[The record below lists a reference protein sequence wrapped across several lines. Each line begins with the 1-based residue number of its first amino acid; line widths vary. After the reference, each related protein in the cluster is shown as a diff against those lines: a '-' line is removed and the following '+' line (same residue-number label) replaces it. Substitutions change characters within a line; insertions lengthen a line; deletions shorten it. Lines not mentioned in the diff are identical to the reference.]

1 MRVFLTGSTGW
12 VGSAVADEL
21 IAAGHHVRGLARSA
35 DKAAAL
41 QEKGGEVVIGSIED
55 TALLTTEAR
64 AADAVIHTAFNHDF
78 TRFAGAAQAD
88 ALAIAAMGEPLT
100 GTGKPILITSG
111 VTMLKPG
118 SVVTE
123 QDGFQSN
130 AALPRQS
137 EVAAGALRER
147 GVKASLIRLS
157 PSVHGKGD
165 QGFIR
170 RVIEFAR
177 QSGVSSYI
185 GDGANRWPAVSRLD
199 AAALYRIAMETAD
212 LAPVYHAVGND
223 GATPFKQIATIIGRK
238 LGLPLEPRAPEHFGF
253 LATLVAG
260 DMPASSQW
268 TQKTLGW
275 KPDHPEL
282 LQDLELDS
290 YYSA

>member
-1 MRVFLTGSTGW
+1 VLCAS
-12 VGSAVADEL
+12 
-21 IAAGHHVRGLARSA
+21 
-35 DKAAAL
+35 AAL
-41 QEKGGEVVIGSIED
+41 RPRSSAYRQAF
-55 TALLTTEAR
+55 TA
-64 AADAVIHTAFNHDF
+64 
-78 TRFAGAAQAD
+78 
-88 ALAIAAMGEPLT
+88 
-100 GTGKPILITSG
+100 
-111 VTMLKPG
+111 
-118 SVVTE
+118 
-123 QDGFQSN
+123 
-130 AALPRQS
+130 
-137 EVAAGALRER
+137 
-147 GVKASLIRLS
+147 KAN
-157 PSVHGKGD
+157 

-268 TQKTLGW
+268 TPK
-275 KPDHPEL
+275 DAR
-282 LQDLELDS
+282 LETGPS
-290 YYSA
+290 RTAAGS